1 MTFDQRWAA
10 GKPYV
15 TGFVLGLIAAPIIAF
30 SAGWVSTT
38 SARSAAVEDARVET
52 LAGICSSSVG
62 KIAATGNTDLA
73 TLKGYDN
80 REKREAMVTTAM
92 ADIQVPADLAKKIA
106 NSCSRT
112 LS

>member
-15 TGFVLGLIAAPIIAF
+15 AGFVLGLIAAPIIAF

-38 SARSAAVEDARVET
+38 SARATAVEDARVET

-62 KIAATGNTDLA
+62 KIATTGNTDLA
-73 TLKGYDN
+73 TLKGYEN
-80 REKREAMVTTAM
+80 RDKREAMVATAM